1 MKKIGFVLLSSM
13 LLLMNSCSET
23 SSPGLEWLG
32 DEVAVRFTTTMNPS
46 VEITPTRAE
55 GTKGMIEGEA
65 LPAGEKVGI
74 YGIRTQT
81 VEELHNTTWEVA
93 TFHRQMKNKQYLV
106 EENHTLSPA
115 NGEVD
120 YYPFMDSVLTVYA
133 YAPYTDTQNVDADG
147 YLSVNLGE
155 QIDYLVTGEQLIPKD
170 READEVV
177 KQLSFRHAM
186 GAVAFR
192 FYTDDVELDGT
203 ALKSIILTLNYN
215 HTNLKLSLA
224 DGKFQGDFSKEEGNA
239 YWIPFEEGTKAIY
252 SSDPTTITPIAHTM
266 LVPGDD
272 FQITQLILYYQDGR
286 ESEKKL
292 DTPIT
297 VEAGKTTVLNINC
310 QKKAGTTPQLIVD
323 KTGNAS
329 SELPP
334 L

>member
-1 MKKIGFVLLSSM
+1 M

-32 DEVAVRFTTTMNPS
+32 DEVAVRFTTTMQPS
-46 VEITPTRAE
+46 VEILPLTRAE
-55 GTKGMIEGEA
+55 GMIEGEV
-65 LPAGEKVGI
+65 LPADEKVGI
-74 YGIRTQT
+74 YGIRTKAGAT
-81 VEELHNTTWEVA
+81 LPAWKDA

-133 YAPYTDTQNVDADG
+133 YVPYADTQKVDADG
-147 YLSVNLGE
+147 YLSVNLSE
-155 QIDYLVTGEQLIPKD
+155 QIDYLVTGELLIPKD

-177 KQLSFRHAM
+177 KQLPFRHAM

-192 FYTDDVELDGT
+192 FYTDYVELDGT

-239 YWIPFEEGTKAIY
+239 YWIPFEEGTTANY
-252 SSDPTTITPIAHTM
+252 SLDPTTIKPIAHTM

-272 FQITQLILYYQDGR
+272 FQITQLILYYQDGM
-286 ESEKKL
+286 SEKTL

-297 VEAGKTTVLNINC
+297 VEAGKTRVLTINC
-310 QKKAGTTPQLIVD
+310 QKKAGSTPQLIVD

>member
-1 MKKIGFVLLSSM
+1 MKKLGTFLLSSM

-32 DEVAVRFTTTMNPS
+32 DEVAVRFTTTMQPS

-74 YGIRTQT
+74 YGIRTQAGAT
-81 VEELHNTTWEVA
+81 LPAWKEA

-106 EENHTLSPA
+106 EAGNTLSPT
-115 NGEVD
+115 NREVD

-147 YLSVNLGE
+147 YLSVNLSD

-177 KQLSFRHAM
+177 KQLSFKHAM
-186 GAVAFR
+186 GAIAFR
-192 FYTDDVELDGT
+192 FYTSDRELDGT
-203 ALKSIILTLNYN
+203 AIQSIILTLNYN
-215 HTNLKLSLA
+215 HTTLKMCVA
-224 DGKFQGDFSKEEGNA
+224 DGSFKGDFSKEEGNG
-239 YWIPFEEGTKAIY
+239 YMIFFEEGTTVDY
-252 SSDPTTITPIAHTM
+252 SLDPTTIDPIAHTM
-266 LVPGDD
+266 LVPGGD
-272 FQITQLILYYQDGR
+272 FKITQLSLYYKDGM
-286 ESEKKL
+286 SEKTL
-292 DTPIT
+292 ENPIS
-297 VEAGKTTVLNINC
+297 VEKGKTTVLTINC
-310 QKKAGTTPQLIVD
+310 QKTAGFTPQLIVEQ
-323 KTGNAS
+323 TGNAS
-329 SELPP
+329 NELPP

>member
-1 MKKIGFVLLSSM
+1 M

-32 DEVAVRFTTTMNPS
+32 DEVAVRFTTTMQPS
-46 VEITPTRAE
+46 VEILPLTRAE
-55 GTKGMIEGEA
+55 GMKGMIEGET

-74 YGIRTQT
+74 YGIRTKAGAT
-81 VEELHNTTWEVA
+81 LPAWKDA

-133 YAPYTDTQNVDADG
+133 YAPYAATQKVDADG
-147 YLSVNLGE
+147 YLSVNLSE

-177 KQLSFRHAM
+177 KQLSFKHSM

-192 FYTDDVELDGT
+192 FYTDEVELDGT
-203 ALKSIILTLNYN
+203 VLKSIILTLNYN

-224 DGKFQGDFSKEEGNA
+224 DGTFQGDFSKEEGNA
-239 YWIPFEEGTKAIY
+239 YWIPFEEGTTANY
-252 SSDPTTITPIAHTM
+252 SLAPTTIKPIAHTM

-272 FQITQLILYYQDGR
+272 FQITQLILYYQDGW
-286 ESEKKL
+286 SEKTL

-310 QKKAGTTPQLIVD
+310 QKKNGLFTPQLIVD

>member
-1 MKKIGFVLLSSM
+1 M

-23 SSPGLEWLG
+23 SSPDLEWLG
-32 DEVAVRFTTTMNPS
+32 DEVAVRFTTTMQPS
-46 VEITPTRAE
+46 VEILPLTRAE
-55 GTKGMIEGEA
+55 GTKGMIEGET
-65 LPAGEKVGI
+65 LPEGEKVGI
-74 YGIRTQT
+74 YGIRTKAGA
-81 VEELHNTTWEVA
+81 EVPAWKDA

-106 EENHTLSPA
+106 EEGNTLSPA

-133 YAPYTDTQNVDADG
+133 YAPYAATQKVDADG
-147 YLSVNLGE
+147 YLSVNLSD
-155 QIDYLVTGEQLIPKD
+155 QIDYLVTGKQLIPKD

-177 KQLSFRHAM
+177 KQLFFRHAM

-215 HTNLKLSLA
+215 YTNLKLSLA
-224 DGKFQGDFSKEEGNA
+224 DGTTFQGDFSKEEGNA
-239 YWIPFEEGTKAIY
+239 YWIPFEEETKAIY
-252 SSDPTTITPIAHTM
+252 SLDPTTITPIAHTM

-272 FQITQLILYYQDGR
+272 YQITQLILYYQDGM
-286 ESEKKL
+286 SEKTL

-297 VEAGKTTVLNINC
+297 VEAGKTTVLTINC
-310 QKKAGTTPQLIVD
+310 QKTAGFTPQLIVE

-329 SELPP
+329 SELIP

>member
-1 MKKIGFVLLSSM
+1 M

-32 DEVAVRFTTTMNPS
+32 DEVAVRFTTTMQPS
-46 VEITPTRAE
+46 VEILPLTRAE
-55 GTKGMIEGEA
+55 GMIEGEV
-65 LPAGEKVGI
+65 LPADEKVGI
-74 YGIRTQT
+74 YGIRTKAGA
-81 VEELHNTTWEVA
+81 EVPAWKDA

-115 NGEVD
+115 NGELD

-133 YAPYTDTQNVDADG
+133 YAPYTTDKVDADG
-147 YLSVNLGE
+147 YLSVNLSE
-155 QIDYLVTGEQLIPKD
+155 QIDYLVTGELLIPKD

-177 KQLSFRHAM
+177 KQLPFRHAM

-215 HTNLKLSLA
+215 HTTLKLSLA

-239 YWIPFEEGTKAIY
+239 YWIPFEEGTTANY
-252 SSDPTTITPIAHTM
+252 SLDPTTIKPIAHTM

-272 FQITQLILYYQDGR
+272 FQITQLILYYQDGM
-286 ESEKKL
+286 SEKTL

-297 VEAGKTTVLNINC
+297 VEAGKTRVLTINC
-310 QKKAGTTPQLIVD
+310 QKKAGSTPQLIVD

>member
-1 MKKIGFVLLSSM
+1 MKKLGIFLLSSM

-32 DEVAVRFTTTMNPS
+32 DEVAVRFTTTMQPS
-46 VEITPTRAE
+46 VEILPLTRAE
-55 GTKGMIEGEA
+55 DMIKGEV

-74 YGIRTQT
+74 YGIRTKT
-81 VEELHNTTWEVA
+81 GAEVLAWEDA

-133 YAPYTDTQNVDADG
+133 YAPYAATQKVDADG
-147 YLSVNLGE
+147 YLSVNLSD

-192 FYTDDVELDGT
+192 FYTDDWELHGT
-203 ALKSIILTLNYN
+203 DIEIESIILTLNYD

-224 DGKFQGDFSKEEGNA
+224 NGTFQGDFSKEEGNA
-239 YWIPFEEGTKAIY
+239 YWISFEEGTKAKY
-252 SSDPTTITPIAHTM
+252 SSDPTTTISPIAHTM

-286 ESEKKL
+286 ESEKTL